1 LVDLSADE
9 RQRDSAFVTVR
20 SILKPNRSAFF
31 RGIKDALSLPAWVV
45 GLSVLGIG
53 GLARDVGHPAGAALM
68 STLLMWAGPA
78 QVILYGG
85 LAAGAALPAIALAVC
100 LSSIRLLP
108 MTMSVLPLLRR
119 PGHGIGIQL
128 LAAHYVAVTVWVE
141 SLRRLP
147 SMPVEQR
154 FSYFLGFANTTL
166 SVSSLLT
173 FLGYYL
179 AGALPTPFAAGLLF
193 LTPVFF
199 TISLSA
205 GARSVADWSAISM
218 GFLVTPMFTMTVGRD
233 LDLLATGIFGGTAA
247 YLIGRIRG
255 RSST

>member
-1 LVDLSADE
+1 MVDLFTDE
-9 RQRDSAFVTVR
+9 RPGNGAVVTGR
-20 SILKPNRSAFF
+20 IPNCNRSAVF
-31 RGIKDALSLPAWVV
+31 RGIRDALSLPAWVV
-45 GLSVLGIG
+45 GLSLLGVG
-53 GLARDVGHPAGAALM
+53 GLARDVGHPAGAALL
-68 STLLMWAGPA
+68 STLLMWASPA

-85 LAAGAALPAIALAVC
+85 IAAGAALPAIALAVC

-119 PGHGIGIQL
+119 PGHGIAVQL

-147 SMPVEQR
+147 SMPEEQR
-154 FSYFLGFANTTL
+154 FSYFLGFANATL
-166 SVSSLLT
+166 AVSSLLT
-173 FLGYYL
+173 YFGYYL

-205 GARSVADWSAISM
+205 GARNVAGWSAIGM
-218 GFLVTPMFTMTVGRD
+218 GFLVTPLFTMTIGRD
-233 LDLLATGIFGGTAA
+233 FDLLATGVFGGTAA
-247 YLIGRIRG
+247 YLIGRIRQT
-255 RSST
+255 SSA

>member
-1 LVDLSADE
+1 MTRRMLH
-9 RQRDSAFVTVR
+9 RNR
-20 SILKPNRSAFF
+20 SIVLQ
-31 RGIKDALSLPAWVV
+31 GIRDALALPAWVV

-53 GLARDVGHPAGAALM
+53 GLARDVGHPAGAALL

-119 PGHGIGIQL
+119 PGHSIAVQL
-128 LAAHYVAVTVWVE
+128 LTAHYVAVTVWVE

-154 FSYFLGFANTTL
+154 FPYFLGFANATL
-166 SVSSLLT
+166 GVSSLLT

-247 YLIGRIRG
+247 YLIGRIRAP
-255 RSST
+255 SST